1 MEIIYSLFFHVRFVP
16 IFSNSKVCL
25 VSYIEC
31 SRALCTHREIFKHFS
46 PSFALAMLI
55 PFVMPYLL
63 YFPLILLFLSRR
75 LEVSETALLDR
86 VVSRIHSL
94 ILPFV
99 FTCIIRFVIELM
111 AMKSPISKRKADLLY
126 FLLTNRKVRQ
136 IREVMFFAACTPSYY
151 SAFCLSRGFFHLN
164 EIFIVIFGLLC
175 ILGVFGETSVVRI
188 YAVTGVISSVL
199 QYLFVKQKEK
209 ESLKYI

>member
-1 MEIIYSLFFHVRFVP
+1 MYSSGDIQTFFPLIRTINDVFVYLA
-16 IFSNSKVCL
+16 FVCL
-25 VSYIEC
+25 V
-31 SRALCTHREIFKHFS
+31 
-46 PSFALAMLI
+46 ALAMLI

-63 YFPLILLFLSRR
+63 YFQLILLFLSRR

-136 IREVMFFAACTPSYY
+136 IREVMFLAACTPSYY